1 MRLAPRFPPLMPAGF
16 TPSILCP
23 KAGANQKQ
31 AIRRTLLERCPLTA
45 RAAGCLQLLL
55 IYLLRVNR
63 QRPQG
68 EVLPTLLCFC
78 TVVRICWKLPGEKEE
93 EEVVVVKEEAQVQKA
108 EEKEEAEEEE
118 KEEEEERG
126 KPYTSYH
133 AAQRTHSIARERIL

>member
-93 EEVVVVKEEAQVQKA
+93 EEEAVVKDKKQGAQVQG
-108 EEKEEAEEEE
+108 EKTPC
-118 KEEEEERG
+118 RIRL
-126 KPYTSYH
+126 PIHLPIHLTL
-133 AAQRTHSIARERIL
+133 AQRIASW